1 MTTTT
6 ASKKNYPFCK
16 EKQALFLPNPNDDD
30 AMQRAQHNEDKTLNT
45 HVYSP
50 LQCQDQA
57 ALHFLP
63 TIILY
68 SLNRL
73 YHNTIAYLLLN
84 FPSSFSIV
92 VGKPAHTHSLLVTSS
107 SHYVMSSV
115 YLYVLPSPL

>member
-16 EKQALFLPNPNDDD
+16 EKQALILPNPNDDD

-73 YHNTIAYLLLN
+73 YHNTILPTIE
-84 FPSSFSIV
+84 FPIVILYSSRQTST
-92 VGKPAHTHSLLVTSS
+92 HT
-107 SHYVMSSV
+107 
-115 YLYVLPSPL
+115 PC

>member
-6 ASKKNYPFCK
+6 ASKKITHFVKN
-16 EKQALFLPNPNDDD
+16 PNPNDDD

-68 SLNRL
+68 SLKRL
-73 YHNTIAYLLLN
+73 YHNTIAYYRI
-84 FPSSFSIV
+84 S
-92 VGKPAHTHSLLVTSS
+92 HRHSL
-107 SHYVMSSV
+107 
-115 YLYVLPSPL
+115 

>member
-1 MTTTT
+1 VVLLEYFKLHFEFSNQKLKN
-6 ASKKNYPFCK
+6 ASLLWVTLYYYYCFKKNYPFCK

-68 SLNRL
+68 SLK
-73 YHNTIAYLLLN
+73 TI
-84 FPSSFSIV
+84 S
-92 VGKPAHTHSLLVTSS
+92 
-107 SHYVMSSV
+107 
-115 YLYVLPSPL
+115 

>member
-1 MTTTT
+1 MPVCCGWPCTTTT

-63 TIILY
+63 TLQY
-68 SLNRL
+68 SLK
-73 YHNTIAYLLLN
+73 TI
-84 FPSSFSIV
+84 S
-92 VGKPAHTHSLLVTSS
+92 
-107 SHYVMSSV
+107 
-115 YLYVLPSPL
+115 